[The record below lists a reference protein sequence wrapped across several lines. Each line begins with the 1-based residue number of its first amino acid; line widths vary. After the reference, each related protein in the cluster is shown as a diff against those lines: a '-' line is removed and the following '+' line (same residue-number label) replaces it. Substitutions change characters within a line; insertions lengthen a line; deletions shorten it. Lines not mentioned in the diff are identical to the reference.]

1 MDRATAALKEKLDRL
16 LEEAA
21 EVSVALDRADGT
33 ISGVPHYSMI
43 EARAHEL
50 GQQLSREIQAR
61 QMGELSRGGWP
72 QPPARNA
79 EPVVNSASR
88 DARSPR
94 STVLSKSRSC
104 KRIARP
110 VAGPFSPD
118 REALGFDARE
128 LTPLLIQRM
137 TFAAA
142 ETRSFERAGLVMK
155 NVGNQPVSAKTIE
168 RVVHDVGW
176 ELAERRDAD
185 PKTADALAQR
195 PESPPDLAVVKCDG
209 GRIRTR
215 EPGHGPGVHRTTE
228 GWRETKNACLIRAQ
242 RKTFGHDPQPEPP
255 ECFCDPKHVAKI
267 AETEALSVAA
277 PRPASSREVTVDE
290 SLDTALPLDG
300 ADWRPKRLVRT
311 VLSSLAASKDFG
323 KQMAREAKRRRFF
336 EAMARAFLGDG
347 LPWNWS
353 IWKAHFPNFTPILD
367 FIHVLSYL
375 FVVAKAVHQNPEEAW
390 SQYVVWMRGC
400 WQGEVAQALEELRHW
415 QARVGEPPKE
425 ASDNDPRSIVAT
437 TITYLE
443 NNRERMRYPEYRR
456 QGLPV
461 TTAWMESLVKE
472 VNYRVKGTEIF
483 WNDPEGAEAILQVR
497 AAALCDDERLVK
509 HLRNRPGH
517 PFTRR
522 PKIRKVTTEKNKS

>member
-1 MDRATAALKEKLDRL
+1 
-16 LEEAA
+16 
-21 EVSVALDRADGT
+21 
-33 ISGVPHYSMI
+33 
-43 EARAHEL
+43 
-50 GQQLSREIQAR
+50 
-61 QMGELSRGGWP
+61 
-72 QPPARNA
+72 
-79 EPVVNSASR
+79 
-88 DARSPR
+88 
-94 STVLSKSRSC
+94 
-104 KRIARP
+104 
-110 VAGPFSPD
+110 
-118 REALGFDARE
+118 
-128 LTPLLIQRM
+128 LLIQRM

-142 ETRSFERAGLVMK
+142 ETRSFHRAELVMRH
-155 NVGNQPVSAKTIE
+155 VGDQPVSAKTIE

-195 PESPPDLAVVKCDG
+195 PESPPDLAVVECDG

-277 PRPASSREVTVDE
+277 PRAASSPEVTVNEIIDM
-290 SLDTALPLDG
+290 ALPLDDD
-300 ADWRPKRLVRT
+300 DWRPKRLVRT
-311 VLSSLAASKDFG
+311 VLSSLEASKDFG

-336 EAMARAFLGDG
+336 EAKARAFLGDG

-353 IWKAHFPNFTPILD
+353 IWKAHFPDFTAILD

-375 FVVAKAVHQNPEEAW
+375 FAAAKAVLQDPEEAW
-390 SQYVVWMRGC
+390 SQYMVWMRGC

-415 QARVGEPPKE
+415 QTRLGEPPPK
-425 ASDNDPRSIVAT
+425 ACDTDPRSIVAT

-443 NNRERMRYPEYRR
+443 NNQKRMHYPEYRQ

-472 VNYRVKGTEIF
+472 VNYRVKGTEMF

-497 AAALCDDERLVK
+497 AAALCDDERLIK

-522 PKIRKVTTEKNKS
+522 PKIRKVTAEKNKS